1 MPIGGSTWPRH
12 SRKVVEMNMERN
24 IRVTEV
30 PVRMAA
36 HYGEMHRLRSRTK
49 RRLLARRAAAYV
61 AAALVGATLAL
72 AIHDAPT
79 RIAATVLDAQRPE
92 GW

>member
-1 MPIGGSTWPRH
+1 MTMKGD
-12 SRKVVEMNMERN
+12 
-24 IRVTEV
+24 IRTTEA
-30 PVRMAA
+30 PAGMAA

-72 AIHDAPT
+72 AIHDAPA

>member
-1 MPIGGSTWPRH
+1 MTMKGD
-12 SRKVVEMNMERN
+12 
-24 IRVTEV
+24 IRMTEA
-30 PVRMAA
+30 PARMAA
-36 HYGEMHRLRSRTK
+36 QYGEMHRLRSRTK

-72 AIHDAPT
+72 AIHDAPA